1 MTPYLETVA
10 DELATQAAFLAERE
24 AVYAHALALL
34 QEQLA
39 GSFGTLLEKTW
50 DGRAF
55 HASYER
61 PLLLLAALRND
72 ALLEGPGH
80 PLHAALCA
88 SPPDADAVTAAALAQ
103 AVAPERTRFYAVL
116 RNRAVQTNETTRAVT
131 WLWPAHLLWRSG
143 ERRTLTLV
151 DLGASAGLNL
161 VADGLPASWVDGAG
175 TSVPV
180 APLPPIAMRLGVDV
194 SPIDVASETDATW
207 LRACVWPSDSARRAR
222 LEQAITEYAARAAE
236 PGGPKLTACGLA
248 DVWPVLEVLPRD
260 GVVLC
265 VQTIVRDYLAADDR
279 ARYETAKRNFLI
291 ARPPRSVFIA
301 ELELDAA
308 AGAPAE
314 RSAAVTLRFREDGEP
329 KALVLARTHPH
340 PRTLYV
346 EAAAVAELGRQS
358 SAGNA
363 KQ

>member
-10 DELATQAAFLAERE
+10 GELAAQAAFLAERE
-24 AVYAHALALL
+24 PVYARALSLLRDALA
-34 QEQLA
+34 
-39 GSFGTLLEKTW
+39 GPFGASLERTW
-50 DGRAF
+50 DNRGF

-61 PLLLLAALRND
+61 PLLLLAALRYD
-72 ALLEGPGH
+72 ALLDGPSH

-88 SPPDADAVTAAALAQ
+88 DPPDAEAFTAAALEQ
-103 AVAPERTRFYAVL
+103 AVAPERTHFHASL

-131 WLWPAHLLWRSG
+131 WLWPAHLLWQSG

-161 VADGLPASWVDGAG
+161 VADSLPARWVDGTGAA
-175 TSVPV
+175 VPV
-180 APLPPIAMRLGVDV
+180 APLPPIAMRLGIDV
-194 SPIDVASETDATW
+194 SPIDVANEEDAAW

-222 LEQAITEYAARAAE
+222 LEQAIAAYTARAAE
-236 PGGPKLTACGLA
+236 HGGPKLTACGLA
-248 DVWPVLEVLPRD
+248 DVWPLLEVLPRD

-279 ARYETAKRNFLI
+279 TRYELAKRNFLM

-301 ELELDAA
+301 ELELDTEAGA
-308 AGAPAE
+308 AGAAPE
-314 RSAAVTLRFREDGEP
+314 RSAAVTVRFREHGEREP

-346 EAAAVAELGRQS
+346 DTAAVAALCR
-358 SAGNA
+358 
-363 KQ
+363 

>member
-10 DELATQAAFLAERE
+10 GELGAQAAFLAERE
-24 AVYAHALALL
+24 PVYAHGLALL
-34 QEQLA
+34 RDALA
-39 GSFGTLLEKTW
+39 GPFGTLLESPW
-50 DGRAF
+50 NARAF

-88 SPPDADAVTAAALAQ
+88 DPPDADAFPAEALAQ
-103 AVAPERTRFYAVL
+103 ALAPERTRFYASL

-131 WLWPAHLLWRSG
+131 WLWPAHLLGQSG

-175 TSVPV
+175 AAVPV
-180 APLPPIAMRLGVDV
+180 APLPPIGMRLGVDV
-194 SPIDVASETDATW
+194 SPIDVSNEAGAAW
-207 LRACVWPSDSARRAR
+207 LRACVWPSDRARLAR
-222 LEQAITEYAARAAE
+222 LEQAIAAYTVRAAE
-236 PGGPKLTACGLA
+236 PGGPQLTACGLA
-248 DVWPVLEVLPRD
+248 DVWPLLEVLPRD

-279 ARYETAKRNFLI
+279 ARYELAKRNFMLS
-291 ARPPRSVFIA
+291 RPPRSVFIA
-301 ELELDAA
+301 ELEIDAEAGA

-314 RSAAVTLRFREDGEP
+314 RSAAITVRFREHGEREP

-340 PRTLYV
+340 PRTLFV
-346 EAAAVAELGRQS
+346 DPAAVAELSRGPR
-358 SAGNA
+358 
-363 KQ
+363 